1 MVLKI
6 PDGSFSQGVF
16 KVENHEQLREVT
28 AKLFKESELIL
39 AQEFLY
45 TEYDWRIVILNK
57 KPIYASQYFMSKKH
71 WQIVQYNG
79 KGGFKEGGFRTMPVE
94 EVPKKVITTALK
106 AANLIGDGLYGVDLK
121 QNDKGVYVIEI
132 NDNPNIDSGGS
143 RTSTLKRNSIRLLW
157 RSL

>member
-1 MVLKI
+1 
-6 PDGSFSQGVF
+6 
-16 KVENHEQLREVT
+16 
-28 AKLFKESELIL
+28 
-39 AQEFLY
+39 
-45 TEYDWRIVILNK
+45 
-57 KPIYASQYFMSKKH
+57 
-71 WQIVQYNG
+71 
-79 KGGFKEGGFRTMPVE
+79 MPVE